1 MIFQICI
8 LHVFSFLY
16 PSLFN
21 ILQVKSVG
29 PYLVPFFKTVAIFFV
44 LFGDDCR
51 DESIFYCIVKC
62 LPVISLILFVL
73 VHGMNLTE
81 YYRYSRRVLVGLI
94 FSCFGDAFL
103 VWPDY
108 FEVGILMFAI
118 AQFSYA
124 RAFGWRP
131 MKILHGLGFATAGA
145 LVYMFLAPA
154 LEGIMLYIV
163 AAYITLICTMAWRA
177 VARVEF
183 YNDLWTW
190 TKLCG
195 CMGAISFVISDITI
209 AVNKFRYPVPFQHQI
224 IMLTYYAAQLGIS
237 LSVVDSPI
245 DELLEKTQKQKL
257 W

>member
-1 MIFQICI
+1 MFSIF
-8 LHVFSFLY
+8 Y

-124 RAFGWRP
+124 KAFGWRP
-131 MKILHGLGFATAGA
+131 MKIDLYLGRESA
-145 LVYMFLAPA
+145 
-154 LEGIMLYIV
+154 
-163 AAYITLICTMAWRA
+163 
-177 VARVEF
+177 EF
-183 YNDLWTW
+183 F
-190 TKLCG
+190 
-195 CMGAISFVISDITI
+195 ISCIFI
-209 AVNKFRYPVPFQHQI
+209 
-224 IMLTYYAAQLGIS
+224 
-237 LSVVDSPI
+237 
-245 DELLEKTQKQKL
+245 
-257 W
+257 